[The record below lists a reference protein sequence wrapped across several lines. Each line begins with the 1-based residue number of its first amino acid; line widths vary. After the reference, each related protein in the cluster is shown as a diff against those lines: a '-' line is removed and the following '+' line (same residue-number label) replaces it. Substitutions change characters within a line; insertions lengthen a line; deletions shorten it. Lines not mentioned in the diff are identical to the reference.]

1 MLIELQVG
9 RLKYVCALVEKQ
21 AVLPNMLVEHVAH
34 LPGGSRPLCVPVSTA
49 DEPPRAALAG
59 AMRSWQNHCDGVVGP
74 KTLTQ
79 INHDVHPDEITALM
93 QPLAGRACTVQ
104 VVDDYKPK

>member
-1 MLIELQVG
+1 M
-9 RLKYVCALVEKQ
+9 KYVCALVEKQ

-49 DEPPRAALAG
+49 NETPRAALAG

-79 INHDVHPDEITALM
+79 INHGVHPEGITALM
-93 QPLAGRACTVQ
+93 QPLAGRACTDQ